1 MAASFGVGLE
11 QSQIAKQTRELEGA
25 SSPGGRDDVFEF
37 KHVPLD
43 EELRCFTTLTDSI
56 LVAVRSPLPRLSH
69 FLYRN
74 LSPTMRRAAAGRDR
88 LRNREIAKS
97 VERRRSGNPERC
109 ALDNMLARED
119 VIAEKEGRKPNYYSQ
134 VILDEVGWAL
144 QHYCLR

>member
-1 MAASFGVGLE
+1 MTASFGLGLE

-43 EELRCFTTLTDSI
+43 EELRFFTTLTDSI
-56 LVAVRSPLPRLSH
+56 IVAVRSPLPRLSH

-74 LSPTMRRAAAGRDR
+74 LSPMMRRAAAGRDR

-97 VERRRSGNPERC
+97 VERRRSGHPERC

-119 VIAEKEGRKPNYYSQ
+119 VIAEKENRKPNYYSQ
-134 VILDEVGWAL
+134 VIQSEVSCA
-144 QHYCLR
+144 